1 MGGGTQGEGGGCCY
15 AGWGWW
21 VLLHRVRLVGVVKKG
36 EVGRWVV
43 VHRVKVVDV
52 VTQGEV
58 GGCCCTG

>member
-1 MGGGTQGEGGGCCY
+1 MGVVTQSEVGGGAVKKGEVGG
-15 AGWGWW
+15 A
-21 VLLHRVRLVGVVKKG
+21 VKKG

-58 GGCCCTG
+58 GGCCYTG

>member
-1 MGGGTQGEGGGCCY
+1 M
-15 AGWGWW
+15 
-21 VLLHRVRLVGVVKKG
+21 LLHRVRLVGVVKKG

-58 GGCCCTG
+58 GGCCYTG